1 MTAGRALVL
10 VVLVSLAAI
19 AGCMAAPPS
28 VGHQA
33 AHALLTAGIGVAALV
48 GASFL
53 LQAYRHHLLMNA
65 LKGLSREATV
75 AGEPVE
81 LVPDL
86 ASPFVA
92 GLWRPRIFC
101 PDDLGSRLDPD
112 ELEAVILHERH
123 HRLERAPLRMAAL
136 SALAPVVCRAA
147 AGRAWLEREAGRLE
161 IAADRYAI
169 ASGGRRPAL
178 ARALLKLAPTDSGLA
193 VAPGF
198 ASAAELRIRD
208 LLGEPTGLDGPRPAA
223 HALVAAV
230 LVATCVMAY
239 FS

>member
-1 MTAGRALVL
+1 MTAGRAVVL
-10 VVLVSLAAI
+10 AVLVSLAAI

-33 AHALLTAGIGVAALV
+33 AHALLTTGIAAAALV
-48 GASFL
+48 VASFFV
-53 LQAYRHHLLMNA
+53 QAYRHQLLVNT

-81 LVPDL
+81 LVRDL

-101 PDDLGSRLDPD
+101 PDDLGNRLDRD

-147 AGRAWLEREAGRLE
+147 PGRAWLEREAARLE
-161 IAADRYAI
+161 IAADRYAL
-169 ASGGRRPAL
+169 AEGGQRPAL
-178 ARALLKLAPTDSGLA
+178 ASALLKLSPAGWPVLA
-193 VAPGF
+193 APGF

-208 LLGEPTGLDGPRPAA
+208 LLGEATGLDASRPVA
-223 HALVAAV
+223 HACGAVLLVAI
-230 LVATCVMAY
+230 CVVAY